1 MISKWLLRIDKNIE
15 SWGEPTL
22 TILLL
27 LVTAVLLAI
36 VVFGKPLHKAAA
48 LVWVALP

>member
-1 MISKWLLRIDKNIE
+1 MISKWILRLDKSIE

-27 LVTAVLLAI
+27 LVTAILLGI

-48 LVWVALP
+48 LIWVALP

>member
-1 MISKWLLRIDKNIE
+1 MISKFILRIDKSIE
-15 SWGEPTL
+15 SWGEPAL

-27 LVTAVLLAI
+27 IATAVLLGI

-48 LVWVALP
+48 LVWIALP